1 MLTENDTQHTFK
13 APCFFFENAPN
24 TDLLF
29 FRQSM
34 GVLIVGG
41 IKYTISF
48 WRKIYSIES
57 KHNVLLCF
65 LLKKKLCADKVISLC
80 LFVYKLQDLKDS
92 SLETFLVFP
101 SCRNLNYYHYSNVF
115 SYLTYST
122 FSGDLLERIN
132 DYAPLYNLFNFLFLD
147 R

>member
-1 MLTENDTQHTFK
+1 MLTENDAQHTFK
-13 APCFFFENAPN
+13 APCCCFENAPN

-65 LLKKKLCADKVISLC
+65 LLKKKLCVEKVISLC

-92 SLETFLVFP
+92 SLEKILVFP
-101 SCRNLNYYHYSNVF
+101 SCRNLNYLSLFKCIFLSNILNIQWRFV
-115 SYLTYST
+115 
-122 FSGDLLERIN
+122 RKN
-132 DYAPLYNLFNFLFLD
+132 Q
-147 R
+147 

>member
-1 MLTENDTQHTFK
+1 MLTENDALYTFK
-13 APCFFFENAPN
+13 APCCCFENAPN

-65 LLKKKLCADKVISLC
+65 LLKKKLCAEKVISLC

-92 SLETFLVFP
+92 SLETFLLFP
-101 SCRNLNYYHYSNVF
+101 SCRNLNCLSLF
-115 SYLTYST
+115 KCI
-122 FSGDLLERIN
+122 F
-132 DYAPLYNLFNFLFLD
+132 LFNLLNIQCRFVRKNQWLHSIV
-147 R
+147 